1 MSDTDLNL
9 LIALDA
15 LIAEA
20 SVAGAA
26 RRLGLSASAMSRTLT
41 RLRQATG
48 DQLLVRAG
56 RQMVLTPCAEALR
69 ERVRNVVHEARSVLR
84 PSVPELDLARLERDF
99 TLRANE
105 GFIEACGAALISA
118 VAAEAPLVRLR
129 FAPKVERSPLPL
141 REGSA
146 DIEIGVASEMGPEV
160 RLQTLFRDRF
170 VGAVRIGH
178 PLAALRRVSAERY
191 CAHEHVSASPRGE
204 RNGPID
210 AALAGRGLVR
220 KVVAVVPSFPGALAV
235 VRCSD
240 LVTMVPYSFLTQAG
254 APRKDGSASGIHLFE
269 LPVATDPIIV
279 SLMWHPRVELDP
291 AHRWLRDKVR
301 AVCAGLAQRGPK
313 GRPG

>member
-1 MSDTDLNL
+1 MTATDLNL

-105 GFIEACGAALISA
+105 GFIEACGAALIDA
-118 VAAEAPLVRLR
+118 VTAEAPLVRLR

-146 DIEIGVASEMGPEV
+146 DLEIGIANEMGPEV

-178 PLAALRRVSAERY
+178 PLASLRRVTAERY
-191 CAHEHVSASPRGE
+191 CACEHVSASPRGDT
-204 RNGPID
+204 RSPLD
-210 AALAGRGLVR
+210 AALAERGLTR
-220 KVVAVVPSFPGALAV
+220 KVVAVVPSYPGALAI
-235 VRCSD
+235 VRASD
-240 LVTMVPYSFLTQAG
+240 LVTIVPSSFLTTAG
-254 APRKDGSASGIHLFE
+254 APRTDGSASGIHRFE
-269 LPVATDPIIV
+269 LPVATAPIIV

-301 AVCAGLAQRGPK
+301 AVCATLARRGAK
-313 GRPG
+313 G

>member
-1 MSDTDLNL
+1 MTETDLNL

-48 DQLLVRAG
+48 DHLLVRAG

-99 TLRANE
+99 TVRANE
-105 GFIEACGAALISA
+105 GFIEACGAALIGA
-118 VAAEAPLVRLR
+118 VSAEAPLVRLR

-146 DIEIGVASEMGPEV
+146 DLEIGVASEMGPEV

-191 CAHEHVSASPRGE
+191 CSFEHVSASPRGD
-204 RNGPID
+204 RSSPLD
-210 AALAGRGLVR
+210 AALAERGLTR
-220 KVVAVVPSFPGALAV
+220 KVVAIVPSFPAALAV
-235 VRCSD
+235 VRSSD
-240 LVTMVPYSFLTQAG
+240 LVSMVPYSFLTTAG

-269 LPVATDPIIV
+269 LPVATDPIVV

-291 AHRWLRDKVR
+291 AHRWLREKVR
-301 AVCAGLAQRGPK
+301 GVCAELARTGP
-313 GRPG
+313 RR